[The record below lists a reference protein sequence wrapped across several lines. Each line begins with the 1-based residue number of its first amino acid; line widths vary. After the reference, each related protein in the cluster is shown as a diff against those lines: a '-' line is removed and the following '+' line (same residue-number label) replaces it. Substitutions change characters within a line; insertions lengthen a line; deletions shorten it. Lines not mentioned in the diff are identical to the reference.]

1 VFREDY
7 LMRLIHQLGDVIARM
22 AGLNRK
28 GEHDPALEVA
38 DQVWGKLLDAP
49 RALIE
54 AVDSATLAGMLREP
68 AKIRAAAQL
77 CREEGD
83 ALAALAGKADP
94 VHAQLRYRRALELVL
109 AARALEPSPDDEAMV
124 LALSRRAPAGA
135 LDPR

>member
-1 VFREDY
+1 MFREDY

-28 GEHDPALEVA
+28 GEHDQALEVA

-83 ALAALAGKADP
+83 ALAGKADP